1 MTTDLGSP
9 TCAPCAR
16 AKGYEPSHEVFTQW
30 SGRCETCDRLTT
42 VASSRNWTLS
52 HKDHTAPPDL
62 E

>member
-16 AKGYEPSHEVFTQW
+16 AKGYEPRHEEFTQW
-30 SGRCETCDRLTT
+30 SGRCENCDRETT
-42 VASSRNWTLS
+42 VASARNWTLS